1 MNAEFYLLT
10 FKIRIQVS
18 TICCAKTQESIC
30 LKSSRGQLLMWTSGP
45 LFSEENMADYN
56 VESFSSSGS
65 AMRLAVSTFGLAQQ
79 LFCFIQF
86 FSSVSAAS
94 RIGIPS
100 DLFPNLNI
108 PMKHRQIGGQ
118 SARFT
123 LHKRFSIA
131 IRCLLL
137 RQKKSLI
144 SAVDG
149 FFACKWKYWCL
160 SGERRPY
167 KSFSPR
173 PIVGL
178 LTLSSHYWS
187 HIHMPVHILV
197 ANCRLTVL
205 LAHRIS
211 CAILGSQNALIK
223 VGEVLPVWPAGIAIL
238 PSLEP
243 QQLSNI
249 GHN

>member
-1 MNAEFYLLT
+1 
-10 FKIRIQVS
+10 
-18 TICCAKTQESIC
+18 
-30 LKSSRGQLLMWTSGP
+30 
-45 LFSEENMADYN
+45 MADYSLSSCMQHTQGVKQLSGKTKTTWN
-56 VESFSSSGS
+56 RSALVEVLCGYQSQH
-65 AMRLAVSTFGLAQQ
+65 LALRSNS
-79 LFCFIQF
+79 FCFIQF
-86 FSSVSAAS
+86 FSSVSAAR
-94 RIGIPS
+94 RIGIPR

-118 SARFT
+118 SVTFT

-144 SAVDG
+144 SAVDR

-167 KSFSPR
+167 KSFSAR

-205 LAHRIS
+205 LVHRIS

-223 VGEVLPVWPAGIAIL
+223 VGEVLRVWPAVIAIL

>member
-45 LFSEENMADYN
+45 LFSEEKMADYN

-137 RQKKSLI
+137 RQKKIVWFQQSMDFSLASGSTDVCQV
-144 SAVDG
+144 SAGPTRASRLD
-149 FFACKWKYWCL
+149 
-160 SGERRPY
+160 P
-167 KSFSPR
+167 
-173 PIVGL
+173 L
-178 LTLSSHYWS
+178 LDCSLWAPTTD
-187 HIHMPVHILV
+187 
-197 ANCRLTVL
+197 LTYTCQS
-205 LAHRIS
+205 IF
-211 CAILGSQNALIK
+211 
-223 VGEVLPVWPAGIAIL
+223 
-238 PSLEP
+238 
-243 QQLSNI
+243 
-249 GHN
+249 